1 MARRKD
7 SFGKSV
13 SVDTIQDKVSAATK
27 TESLYVKGG
36 WPSTGELYDHRLE
49 EVVDD
54 YVEWEE
60 NELGYESGLVGL
72 AKNMDERCD
81 ILDWS
86 VASYMRSW
94 KIIYPLAQAACLYYT
109 LLRNGIHSE
118 HQLP

>member
-7 SFGKSV
+7 SFGKPV

-27 TESLYVKGG
+27 TESLSVKGG

-72 AKNMDERCD
+72 AKNMDERRD
-81 ILDWS
+81 KTFFRVRIL
-86 VASYMRSW
+86 
-94 KIIYPLAQAACLYYT
+94 L
-109 LLRNGIHSE
+109 
-118 HQLP
+118 